1 MWKILVTGPNYPAQ
15 RRALAVGSTLVLG
28 RAQDNDLVLPS
39 DCVSRRPAQLA
50 ATAEGVRV
58 SDLGSRNGT
67 ELNGHALGKVSRLLE
82 PGDVVTLGDY
92 VVKVEAES
100 VVPRLR
106 PRGTEGFV
114 TLRTSA
120 LEDNPFLTRC
130 DWRRPTPVPA
140 AEAMARAEQEP
151 MPALATREV
160 DPQYAPLLFELADRL
175 AGGPALMQ
183 FLSEVLD
190 CAAAVTGFEGGL
202 LLRNA
207 AGQLE
212 PTMASS
218 GLDPDAFT
226 WSSTLLGEAVRRRA
240 TLFVNHLRMDGRFN
254 AASSVLCAAHVHV
267 VCTPLLRGE
276 QVLGALYLAT
286 HSSQPPSQGA
296 VDFVTAIAQLAA
308 TALAHEWRAAESCGS
323 VTAPHV
329 VPGTVAAQAP
339 IQQLESSTQFLEGA
353 LTLMQQLVQR
363 GDDAGPASEDLRALL
378 ADARK
383 AVQSMHGQLAEVA
396 SAVRAA

>member
-15 RRALAVGSTLVLG
+15 RRALAAGSTLVLG

-39 DCVSRRPAQLA
+39 DCVSRRHAQLS

-67 ELNGHALGKVSRLLE
+67 ELNGHRLGKVSRLLE
-82 PGDVVTLGDY
+82 PGDVVSLGDY
-92 VVKVEAES
+92 VVKVEAEG

-106 PRGTEGFV
+106 PRGSEGFV

-130 DWRRPTPVPA
+130 DWRRPAPEPAPEPA
-140 AEAMARAEQEP
+140 AA
-151 MPALATREV
+151 ALVSREV

-175 AGGPALMQ
+175 AGGPELMQ

-240 TLFVNHLRMDGRFN
+240 TLFVNHLRTDGRFN

-308 TALAHEWRAAESCGS
+308 TALAHERRAEEACGS
-323 VTAPHV
+323 VTAPMPALV
-329 VPGTVAAQAP
+329 TVHAP
-339 IQQLESSTQFLEGA
+339 IEQLESSTRFLEGA

-363 GDDAGPASEDLRALL
+363 GADSGSAAEDMRALL
-378 ADARK
+378 DDARD
-383 AVQSMHGQLAEVA
+383 AVKSMHRQLAEVA
-396 SAVRAA
+396 SAVKAA

>member
-15 RRALAVGSTLVLG
+15 RRPLAPGSTLVLG

-39 DCVSRRPAQLA
+39 DCVSRRHAQLA
-50 ATAEGVRV
+50 ATAEGLRV

-67 ELNGHALGKVSRLLE
+67 ELNGHRLGKVSRLLE
-82 PGDVVTLGDY
+82 PGDVVSLGDY
-92 VVKVEAES
+92 VVKVEAEG

-106 PRGTEGFV
+106 PRGSEGFV

-130 DWRRPTPVPA
+130 DWRRPTPAPQPVP
-140 AEAMARAEQEP
+140 EALSTA
-151 MPALATREV
+151 REV

-175 AGGPALMQ
+175 AGGPELMQ

-207 AGQLE
+207 SGHLE

-218 GLDPDAFT
+218 GLAPNAFT
-226 WSSTLLGEAVRRRA
+226 WSSTLLSEAVRRRA

-308 TALAHEWRAAESCGS
+308 TALAHERRASEGS
-323 VTAPHV
+323 STVTAPHV
-329 VPGTVAAQAP
+329 VPAALAAQAP
-339 IQQLESSTQFLEGA
+339 IQQLESNTQFLEGA
-353 LTLMQQLVQR
+353 LTLMQQLVLR
-363 GDDAGPASEDLRALL
+363 AGSSGADSADLRALL
-378 ADARK
+378 EDARK
-383 AVQSMHGQLAEVA
+383 AVKSMHGQLAEVA
-396 SAVRAA
+396 SAVKAA